1 VLGDS
6 ATSWQAGLDLETS
19 VRSLVALRRRY
30 TLKHTTFPLEKTSCG
45 SSCQVRSSCY
55 FFELSNAA
63 HSAGWCF
70 QAEL

>member
-1 VLGDS
+1 MTGIIVLLVVVAALVVYGI
-6 ATSWQAGLDLETS
+6 AAYNG
-19 VRSLVALRRRY
+19 LVALRRRY

-63 HSAGWCF
+63 HSAG
-70 QAEL
+70 